1 MNAAGAAADIATTM
15 SAAAQPQTCS
25 QVPPSLLVEHVIRR
39 DPGDRP
45 SAVARLER
53 QLGPELATLL
63 VSALA
68 GDHRV
73 RRLCLCI

>member
-1 MNAAGAAADIATTM
+1 M
-15 SAAAQPQTCS
+15 SAAAQPQTRS
-25 QVPPSLLVEHVIRR
+25 QALPSLLVEQVSRV

-45 SAVARLER
+45 AATARLEQ
-53 QLGPELATLL
+53 QLGRELAALL

-73 RRLCLCI
+73 RRLSI

>member
-1 MNAAGAAADIATTM
+1 M
-15 SAAAQPQTCS
+15 SAAAQPQTRS
-25 QVPPSLLVEHVIRR
+25 QALPSLLVEQVSRV

-45 SAVARLER
+45 TATARLEQ
-53 QLGPELATLL
+53 QLGRDLAALL

-73 RRLCLCI
+73 RRLSI

>member
-15 SAAAQPQTCS
+15 SAAAQPQTRS

-45 SAVARLER
+45 SAAARLER